1 MRMNGVTNTEP
12 EQLLELAKAGNGPAL
27 GQLLERYRAYL
38 NLLVRLQVGRGLQM
52 KLDSDDVIQEAFLEA
67 HQGIGR
73 FRGGSERE
81 FLAWLR
87 QIVGGVMANL
97 VRHYYGTKRRDVRL
111 ERALNDDLDRS
122 SDALEAC
129 LIAPQSSPSQQAAR
143 REQAVILAD
152 ALGRLPVDYRE
163 VIILRQLQDLSF
175 PEVARHMGRTEDSV
189 KNLWARA
196 LARLRHAMDDP
207 R

>member
-1 MRMNGVTNTEP
+1 MMSGATNLETER
-12 EQLLELAKAGNGPAL
+12 LLELAKAGNGPAL
-27 GQLLERYRAYL
+27 GELLEQYRAYL
-38 NLLVRLQVGRGLQM
+38 GLLVRVQVGRGLQM
-52 KLDSDDVIQEAFLEA
+52 KLDADDVVQEAFLEA
-67 HQGIGR
+67 HQGIAR

-87 QIVGGVMANL
+87 QILGAVMANL

-122 SDALEAC
+122 SDALGAC
-129 LIAPQSSPSQQAAR
+129 LVASQSSPSQQAAR
-143 REQAVILAD
+143 REQSVILAD
-152 ALGRLPVDYRE
+152 ALRRLPDDYRE
-163 VIILRQLQDLSF
+163 VIILRQLEEISF
-175 PEVARHMGRTEDSV
+175 PEVARRMGRTEDSV